1 MSNKGHLRI
10 SMNQEENNMK
20 KNIRKSLALVLT
32 TAIAGASI
40 AGCGT
45 RPESAGQDSSAQ
57 NSADSSAAQ
66 TSQTGATES
75 SDYKVL
81 RFGQALSGDGLDM
94 QKSTSSTSA
103 SIADEVTESL
113 LRFNDDNEE
122 EVVLLTDF
130 PEISEDGTVYSFE
143 LKEGVYFTDGTELT
157 SEDVQFTFERMFKP
171 ETEAKSYSYFSMIKG
186 ADKVLSGE
194 ADTLEGFEVVDD
206 YHFTITLD
214 YAYAPFI
221 ENIGTSYADIF
232 PKEATQA
239 AGDNWGVG
247 TNLIGTGPYVI
258 QSNDDVSQVVLVK
271 NENYHGGEVNLDE
284 IDIIYYDDVT
294 TKLLA
299 YENGEIDL
307 ADLPA
312 DLLGQYQES
321 YADQIHAYH
330 PLGTNFISLN
340 LQDEVLSDVNVRK
353 AISLAINR
361 EELVETILNG
371 AGIPA
376 TSYLNNQIPGHS
388 DSNGVYEY
396 DPEAAKALLA
406 ESGYEDGLVIDAEI
420 RAADQTLYG
429 AIQGYL
435 AEVGITL
442 NLNVVDN
449 ATWSSDRAAG
459 SIDLTGITWNA
470 LYADAD
476 FQVYTYFYSDN
487 SDGKSVFYHND
498 EFDKLLDDARSETDE
513 AKRAEL
519 YEQADTILSLE
530 DYAAIPLF
538 YPQSQFIAKDYVKGF
553 TVGNLI
559 YHFWYVDIEK

>member
-1 MSNKGHLRI
+1 
-10 SMNQEENNMK
+10 MK
-20 KNIRKSLALVLT
+20 KNIRKSLALVIT

-45 RPESAGQDSSAQ
+45 RPETASQDSSAQ
-57 NSADSSAAQ
+57 NSSDSSAAQ

-538 YPQSQFIAKDYVKGF
+538 YPQSQFIAKDYVKDF

>member
-1 MSNKGHLRI
+1 MSRRL
-10 SMNQEENNMK
+10 K
-20 KNIRKSLALVLT
+20 KNLSLLLAVSVLG
-32 TAIAGASI
+32 AGL
-40 AGCGT
+40 AGCGANSDNSDSASST
-45 RPESAGQDSSAQ
+45 DSGNASESS
-57 NSADSSAAQ
+57 SADS
-66 TSQTGATES
+66 
-75 SDYKVL
+75 YKVL
-81 RFGQALSGDGLDM
+81 KFGQALSGDGLDM

-143 LKEGVYFTDGTELT
+143 LQEGIYFTDGTELT
-157 SEDVQFTFERMFKP
+157 SEDVQYTFERMFNP
-171 ETEAKSYSYFSMIKG
+171 ETGAKSYSYFSMIKG
-186 ADKVLSGE
+186 AEDMLNGE
-194 ADTLEGFEVVDD
+194 ADSLSGFEVVDD
-206 YHFTITLD
+206 YHFNITLE

-232 PKEATQA
+232 PKEATEE

-247 TNLIGTGPYVI
+247 TNLIGTGPYI
-258 QSNDDVSQVVLVK
+258 IESNDDISEVVLVK
-271 NENYHGGEVNLDE
+271 NENYHGGDVNLDE

-312 DLLGQYQES
+312 DLLGQYQDA
-321 YADQIHAYH
+321 YANQIHAYY

-340 LQDEVLSDVNVRK
+340 VTDKALSDINVRK

-361 EELVETILNG
+361 EELVDTILNG

-376 TSYLNNQIPGHS
+376 TSFLNNQIPGHD
-388 DSNGVYEY
+388 DSNTVYEY
-396 DPEAAKALLA
+396 DPDAAKELLA
-406 ESGYEDGLVIDAEI
+406 ESGYEDGLEIDAEI
-420 RAADQTLYG
+420 RQADQTLYE

-435 AEVGITL
+435 AQVGITL

-449 ATWSSDRAAG
+449 ATWSADRANG
-459 SIDLTGITWNA
+459 TVTFTGITWNA

-476 FQVYTYFYSDN
+476 FQMYTYFYSTN

-498 EFDKLLDDARSETDE
+498 EFDKLLDDARAETDE
-513 AKRAEL
+513 SKRAEL
-519 YEQADTILSLE
+519 YKEADTILSLE
-530 DYAAIPLF
+530 DYIAIPLY
-538 YPQSQFIAKDYVKGF
+538 YPQSQFIARDYVKNF
-553 TVGNLI
+553 SVGNLI
-559 YHFWYVDIEK
+559 YHFWTVDIDQAAKDAENN

>member
-1 MSNKGHLRI
+1 
-10 SMNQEENNMK
+10 MK
-20 KNIRKSLALVLT
+20 KNIVKNLAPVFATLFALT
-32 TAIAGASI
+32 AVTGCSNGAAST
-40 AGCGT
+40 G
-45 RPESAGQDSSAQ
+45 AGQDTSSQSDGGEEAK
-57 NSADSSAAQ
+57 STSDGDDS
-66 TSQTGATES
+66 
-75 SDYKVL
+75 YKVL

-94 QKSTSSTSA
+94 QRSTSSTSA

-122 EVVLLTDF
+122 EAVLLTDF
-130 PEISEDGTVYSFE
+130 PEVSEDGTVYSFE

-157 SEDVQFTFERMFKP
+157 SEDVEYTFERMFKP
-171 ETEAKSYSYFSMIKG
+171 QTGAKSYSYFSMIKG
-186 ADKVLSGE
+186 A
-194 ADTLEGFEVVDD
+194 ADMLDGKTEDLEGFEVIDD
-206 YHFTITLD
+206 YHFNITLE

-232 PKEATQA
+232 PKEATEA
-239 AGDNWGVG
+239 AGENWGVG

-258 QSNDDVSQVVLVK
+258 QSNDDVSEVVLVK
-271 NENYHGGEVNLDE
+271 NTNYHGGEVNLDE

-307 ADLPA
+307 CDLPA
-312 DLLGQYQES
+312 DLLGQYQEA
-321 YADQIHAYH
+321 YADQIHAYY

-340 LQDEVLSDVNVRK
+340 VQNEGLKDVNVRK

-361 EELVETILNG
+361 EELVSTILNG

-376 TSYLNNQIPGHS
+376 TSFLNNQIPGHS
-388 DSNGVYEY
+388 SSNSVYEY

-406 ESGYEDGLVIDAEI
+406 DSGYADGLVIDAEI
-420 RAADQTLYG
+420 RTADQTLYG

-449 ATWSSDRAAG
+449 ATWSADRAAG
-459 SIDLTGITWNA
+459 TINLTGITWNA

-476 FQVYTYFYSDN
+476 FQMYTYFYSSN

-498 EFDKLLDDARSETDE
+498 EFDKLLDDARSETD
-513 AKRAEL
+513 ADKRASL
-519 YEQADTILSLE
+519 YEQADSILSLE
-530 DYAAIPLF
+530 DYAAIPLY
-538 YPQSQFIAKDYVKGF
+538 YPQSQFIARDYVKGF
-553 TVGNLI
+553 SVGNLI
-559 YHFWYVDIEK
+559 YHFWYVDIDQAAKNAE

>member
-1 MSNKGHLRI
+1 
-10 SMNQEENNMK
+10 MK
-20 KNIRKSLALVLT
+20 KNLSKKLSSAVATLLVAT
-32 TAIAGASI
+32 TI
-40 AGCGT
+40 AGCGNAKDLASAK
-45 RPESAGQDSSAQ
+45 ESDL
-57 NSADSSAAQ
+57 DQ
-66 TSQTGATES
+66 TTTDEGAEQS
-75 SDYKVL
+75 SDNSDDTYKVL

-94 QKSTSSTSA
+94 QRSTSSTSA

-113 LRFNDDNEE
+113 LRFDDNNEE

-130 PEISEDGTVYSFE
+130 PEVSEDGTVYSFE

-157 SEDVQFTFERMFKP
+157 SEDVLYTFERMFTP
-171 ETEAKSYSYFSMIKG
+171 ETGAKSYTWFSMIKG
-186 ADKVLSGE
+186 AQEMLDGKSDE
-194 ADTLEGFEVVDD
+194 LEGFEIVDD
-206 YHFTITLD
+206 YHFVITLE
-214 YAYAPFI
+214 YAYAPFV
-221 ENIGTSYADIF
+221 ENLGTSYGDIF
-232 PKEATQA
+232 PKEAAQA

-247 TNLIGTGPYVI
+247 TNLIGTGPYKI
-258 QSNDDVSQVVLVK
+258 ASNDDVSEVVLVK

-312 DLLGQYQES
+312 DLLGQYQDS
-321 YADQIHAYH
+321 YADQIQVYY
-330 PLGTNFISLN
+330 PIGTNFISLN
-340 LQDEVLSDVNVRK
+340 LQNEVLSDVNVRK

-361 EELVETILNG
+361 EELVDTVLNG

-376 TSYLNNQIPGHS
+376 TSFLNNQIPGHD
-388 DSNGVYEY
+388 DSNSVYEY
-396 DPEAAKALLA
+396 DPDAAKKLLE
-406 ESGYEDGLVIDAEI
+406 ESGYSDGLVIDAEI
-420 RAADQTLYG
+420 RTSDQTLYG

-449 ATWSSDRAAG
+449 ATWSADRAAG
-459 SIDLTGITWNA
+459 SISLTGITWNT

-476 FQVYTYFYSDN
+476 GQIYSYFYSSN

-498 EFDKLLDDARSETDE
+498 EFDKLLDDARAETDSQ
-513 AKRAEL
+513 KRIEL
-519 YEQADTILSLE
+519 YEQADTILSFE
-530 DYAAIPLF
+530 DYAAIPLY
-538 YPQSQFIAKDYVKGF
+538 YPQSQFIARDYIKNF

-559 YHFWYVDIEK
+559 YHFWNVDIDQEAKEAENN

>member
-1 MSNKGHLRI
+1 
-10 SMNQEENNMK
+10 MK

-66 TSQTGATES
+66 TSQTEGAAEG

>member
-1 MSNKGHLRI
+1 
-10 SMNQEENNMK
+10 MK